1 MKRILLAACA
11 GLMAMTTVLAIAA
24 PASAAD
30 LARPAYK
37 APYFVAPFS
46 WTGFYVGI
54 NGGYGWGTS
63 DWTGTSSFDTKGGLV
78 GGTVGYNLQT
88 GVWVWG
94 LEGDFDAS
102 WIKGTETAVC
112 GVPGCE
118 TNNQWLATARGRI
131 GYAWD
136 RFLPYITGGGAF
148 GAIKMTPGT
157 PPTATDTQVGW
168 TDWRRAGMGLSRQL
182 VGQGRISLRRSR
194 QGQLRRH
201 DLRHRDR
208 RFVQGQRRPC
218 RRELPLLVRPDTA
231 AKRQ

>member
-1 MKRILLAACA
+1 MKRILLGICA
-11 GLMAMTTVLAIAA
+11 GLMAMATVLAVAA

-30 LARPAYK
+30 LARPAYRGPAYK

-54 NGGYGWGTS
+54 NGGYAWGTS
-63 DWTGTSSFDTKGGLV
+63 DWTGTGSFDTKGGLV

-118 TNNQWLATARGRI
+118 TNNQWFATARGRI

-136 RFLPYITGGGAF
+136 RFLPFVTGGAAF
-148 GAIKMTPGT
+148 GAIKMTPGL

-168 TDWRRAGMGLSRQL
+168 T
-182 VGQGRISLRRSR
+182 VGGGVEWAFSGNWSAKAEYLYADLGKANCDAATCGISTDVSFKANIVRV
-194 QGQLRRH
+194 GVNY
-201 DLRHRDR
+201 
-208 RFVQGQRRPC
+208 RFW
-218 RRELPLLVRPDTA
+218 
-231 AKRQ
+231 